1 MRGKNLK
8 VRTSEIFSPRK
19 YFTLIELL
27 IVIAIIAIL
36 ASMLLPALARTHI
49 LAKQTQCI
57 GNYKQFGSAMIM
69 YLDDY
74 GWLPPAYNSVD
85 RSALKPYSLKWGD
98 QIESY
103 LSAQIP
109 NGDFS
114 EVQVKWRSKWACP
127 AQQFGDFLP
136 GVARVSTVGYNC
148 FIWMSDKLHYARIS
162 KPSQFMLIGDAE
174 CDPIH
179 YGTHIFDKRTIY
191 PYGLTNWFS
200 FSHGRNSVLL
210 HGDMHVSTYNYFES
224 RDFVNWVLD
233 PNYYFWVP

>member
-1 MRGKNLK
+1 ME
-8 VRTSEIFSPRK
+8 EIMGTGK

-36 ASMLLPALARTHI
+36 ASMLLPALAKTHA

-69 YLDDY
+69 YLDDC

-85 RSALKPYSLKWGD
+85 RTASKPYSMKWGD

-103 LSAQIP
+103 LSTQVP

-136 GVARVSTVGYNC
+136 GVARVSTVGYNS

-162 KPSQFMLIGDAE
+162 KPSQFMLLGDAA
-174 CDPIH
+174 CDVRNV
-179 YGTHIFDKRTIY
+179 GTHIFGVFTSGY
-191 PYGLTNWFS
+191 YNYFS

-210 HGDMHVSTYNYFES
+210 HGDMHVSTYNYFER
-224 RDFVNWVLD
+224 RDFVNYTPD
-233 PNYYFWVP
+233 PNYCFWVP